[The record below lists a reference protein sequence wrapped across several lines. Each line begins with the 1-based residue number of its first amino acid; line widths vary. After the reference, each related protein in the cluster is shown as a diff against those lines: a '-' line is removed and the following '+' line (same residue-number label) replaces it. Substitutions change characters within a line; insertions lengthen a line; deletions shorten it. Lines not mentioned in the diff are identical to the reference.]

1 MRTQAPVRRV
11 QFQFDDALP
20 HQAKAIE
27 STVAVFNGIPKRHR
41 GIYAQSDYM
50 LEPRN
55 PQITA
60 GTRLLQNV
68 QALQLQNE
76 IFTDE
81 LLHNAQFGI
90 EMETGT
96 GKTYVYIRSILTLY
110 ETYGF
115 KKYLIV
121 VPSVAIRKGVEKT
134 LEQLQIHLQALH
146 NVDIAKHSFVYDSSN
161 VGRLKAFVENHDLDI
176 CVINAQAFASAKT
189 IIQKEQEQGGEVLW
203 ERIKDIH
210 PIVIIDE
217 PQKVE
222 GGANNPSKS
231 RQQLSELQ
239 PLFELKYSAT
249 HRQEF
254 PLNMLYSLNSHA
266 AYEQQ
271 LVKRI
276 RVKTVYGQIPKDQP
290 YIRYVKFNKDLTANI
305 ELFTQTQGGRI
316 KAAKHRV
323 ENNADLHELS
333 GNLSQYKGFRIAAQ
347 PHKEAPLRVQIGQGE
362 ITLDEGATNMK
373 MSQDR
378 AKRIQIRLAIECHF
392 EKQWE
397 LLDSGYVIKALT
409 LFFIDEVAKVRDPS
423 QTDGRGEYL
432 RIFDEEYAAFIRKE
446 ETQFKLREYSYLF
459 PEGIEGDQV
468 REGYFAV
475 DNNKNPVELDVT
487 DRGVMRDNQTNRE
500 RLERGISLILEKK
513 DELITFK
520 EPLAFIFS
528 HSALREG
535 WDNPNVFTL
544 CTLRKSNSDI
554 AKKQEI
560 GRGLRLPV
568 DIKGNRI
575 TNEKLNVL
583 TVIANDHYDH
593 FADTLQRDFNE
604 EMGFNRE
611 EVTQTLLQKAL
622 VEAGIPTD
630 KIKPDLVNAFRQEL
644 KRKNI
649 ITDKNVLT
657 KDATEKIA
665 EIDFAHD
672 TLNEH
677 AINLKKSFVKLMQ
690 QKGSRKVKV
699 ENGDVKPIENA
710 VCKYVEEGEF
720 RRMLD
725 TLTKHLTKRTLYT
738 FELDTDAF
746 IARCIRKTNEYFAG
760 QKLEMLTTI
769 ESGRVGFD
777 DTGKVTA
784 EQELEVEEV
793 ASEYNHMPDPFRKTD
808 LQIVDHIM
816 YHTMMP
822 RLAILEIV
830 RGFGNRELLNSQ
842 DILEE
847 YTKLLNNQLTLAKVA
862 GLKAYEVIKDYELD
876 AGTIL
881 EADLIDEE
889 LFAQQIKRV
898 YESDAAKKK
907 AVHAYYN
914 MDSEGEYDF
923 AKELDKDSNVQLFT
937 KLKKGGFIIDTPHGH
952 YSPDWAL
959 VYKKDDAHLKLYFV
973 VETKCDKD
981 QQNLTSVEEDK
992 IKCGKLHFAAVS
1004 SEIKFDWANSYKD
1017 FKRKF
1022 VTNNT
1027 AE

>member
-1 MRTQAPVRRV
+1 MSTNAPVRRV

-20 HQAKAIE
+20 HQSKAIE
-27 STVAVFNGIPKRHR
+27 STVSAFNGIPKRHQ
-41 GIYAQSDYM
+41 GVYASQDYF

-68 QALQLQNE
+68 QALQLQND

-81 LLHNAQFGI
+81 TLHSAQFGI

-115 KKYLIV
+115 KKFLIV

-134 LEQLQIHLQALH
+134 LEQLQSHLKALH
-146 NVDIAKHSFVYDSSN
+146 NVDIAKHSFVYDSGN
-161 VGRLKAFVENHDLDI
+161 VGRMKAFVENHDLDI
-176 CVINAQAFASAKT
+176 CVINSQAFASAKT
-189 IIQKEQEQGGEVLW
+189 IIQKELEQGGEILW
-203 ERIKDIH
+203 EKIKDIH

-222 GGANNPSKS
+222 GTQSRPSKS
-231 RQQLSELQ
+231 REQLSELQ

-254 PLNMLYSLNSHA
+254 PINMLYSLNSHA

-290 YIRYVKFNKDLTANI
+290 YVRYVKFNKDLTAEV
-305 ELFTQTQGGRI
+305 ELFTQSQGGRI
-316 KAAKHRV
+316 KASKHRV
-323 ENNADLHELS
+323 DNNADLHELS
-333 GNLSQYKGFRIAAQ
+333 GNLSQYDSYRIAAQ
-347 PHKEAPLRVQIGQGE
+347 PHKEAPLRIQTNQGE
-362 ITLDEGATNMK
+362 LTLDEGATNQE
-373 MSQDR
+373 MSQER

-397 LLDSGYVIKALT
+397 LLDAGHDIKALT
-409 LFFIDEVAKVRDPS
+409 LFFIDEVSKVRDDE

-432 RIFDEEYAAFIRKE
+432 RIFDEEYAKFIAKE

-459 PEGIEGDQV
+459 PEGIDTEQV
-468 REGYFAV
+468 REGYFAR
-475 DNNKNPVELDVT
+475 DKKNAIAELQYNRAGTDVLKKSQEDI
-487 DRGVMRDNQTNRE
+487 DRG
-500 RLERGISLILEKK
+500 IALILERK

-520 EPLAFIFS
+520 EPLTFIFS

-544 CTLRKSNSDI
+544 CTLRNSNSDI

-568 DIKGNRI
+568 DIKGKRI
-575 TNEKLNVL
+575 TDEKLNVL

-593 FADTLQRDFNE
+593 FADTLQKDFND

-622 VEAGIPTD
+622 VDAGIPPS

-644 KRKNI
+644 KRKRI
-649 ITDKNVLT
+649 ITDKNLLT
-657 KDATEKIA
+657 KDAAEKIA
-665 EIDFAHD
+665 EIDFAHE
-672 TLNEH
+672 TLNDH
-677 AINLKKSFVKLMQ
+677 AIKLKEAFNALMK

-699 ENGDVKPIENA
+699 ENGDVEPIENA
-710 VCKYVEEGEF
+710 ICKYVEEDEF
-720 RRMLD
+720 KRLLD

-760 QKLEMLTTI
+760 QTLELLTTI
-769 ESGRVGFD
+769 ETGNVGFD
-777 DTGKVTA
+777 DSGKVTA
-784 EQELEVEEV
+784 ELDLEVNEV
-793 ASEYNHMPDPFRKTD
+793 ASEYNRMPDAFRKTD

-847 YTKLLNNQLTLAKVA
+847 YTKLLNDELTLAKA
-862 GLKAYEVIKDYELD
+862 SGLKAYEVVKDYQLD
-876 AGTIL
+876 AAKIL
-881 EADLIDEE
+881 EADVIDEE
-889 LFAQQIKRV
+889 LFAKQIKRV
-898 YESDAAKKK
+898 YQSDAAKRK

-914 MDSEGEYDF
+914 TDSDGEYDF
-923 AKELDKDSNVQLFT
+923 AKDLDKDSNVLLFS
-937 KLKKGGFIIDTPHGH
+937 KLKKGGFVIDTPHGN
-952 YSPDWAL
+952 YSPDWAI
-959 VYKKDDAHLKLYFV
+959 VYRKEDGYLKLFFV
-973 VETKCDKD
+973 VETKFDK
-981 QQNLTSVEEDK
+981 NEENITPVEQDK
-992 IKCGKLHFAAVS
+992 INCGKLHFSAVS
-1004 SEIKFDWANSYKD
+1004 DVIKFDWANSYKD
-1017 FKRKF
+1017 FERKF
-1022 VTNNT
+1022 VKSQN
-1027 AE
+1027 A